1 MRRGALSTLLFV
13 LALTLLTCPFGSA
26 GTARAAHPE
35 RLPATERQVAG
46 GRLDW
51 GVKTSFQTYVTGP
64 IANGGWSLTGGASTV
79 GESQFRF
86 HSATGDYDPDTGT
99 LNAGYSGGV
108 HFVGHRKDDG
118 SHELDLVISNPSL
131 SISGGTGTLHADM
144 RSRERGTGRV
154 SEGSQVPL
162 ATVDL
167 SGVDLRGGT
176 QIAVTGAPT
185 TLTERGA
192 TAFAGYYQAGDP
204 LDPLSFTADSQAPA
218 DPGDGR
224 EEEPERDPADDPEEN
239 EADRPEE
246 AGALVDAAVDWGV
259 RRTFREY
266 VTGPVAEGAWE
277 LTDGAQDGGALFR
290 FPLAEGVLD
299 PENGTAEAE
308 FEGAVHFA
316 GNDLDLT
323 LSAVRVE
330 VADGTGTLR
339 ANVDDGVA
347 GTRAEDQPLVTFPAG
362 KLAPEDGLLVL
373 AEVPAALTEE
383 GASAFAGLYPEGTEM
398 DPLTLALAVTGDAE
412 LPPLPDLGAE
422 PTAPAAPA
430 ADEEPTADPEP
441 EAAPDGGGVGFPTSL
456 AIGAG
461 ALLALA
467 AAAYPLIRRRRA
479 TPTAEPAE
487 PTEPPVPTAS
497 STPPANE
504 EETPR
509 S

>member
-1 MRRGALSTLLFV
+1 MLPRVLSRRLPAVRRGTLQALLAA
-13 LALTLLTCPFGSA
+13 LALALVA
-26 GTARAAHPE
+26 GPLGAPGGARAAQPE
-35 RLPATERQVAG
+35 RLPAAERQVAG

-51 GVKTSFQTYVTGP
+51 GVKASFQTYVTGP
-64 IANGGWSLTGGASTV
+64 IAEGSWSLSGGASTV
-79 GESQFRF
+79 GENQFRF
-86 HSATGDYDPDTGT
+86 HSATGGYDPETGA
-99 LNAGYSGGV
+99 LHAGYSGGV

-118 SHELDLVISNPSL
+118 SHELDLLISNPSL
-131 SISGGTGTLHADM
+131 SVSGRTGTLHADM
-144 RSRERGTGRV
+144 RSTERGTGQV
-154 SEGSQVPL
+154 TEGSQVPL

-204 LDPLSFTADSQAPA
+204 LDPLSFTADSQEPSAPEDA
-218 DPGDGR
+218 
-224 EEEPERDPADDPEEN
+224 EEEPEPEPAEEQHG
-239 EADRPEE
+239 ADASEE

-277 LTDGAQDGGALFR
+277 LADGAEDGGALFR
-290 FPLAEGVLD
+290 FPLAEGTLD
-299 PENGTAEAE
+299 PEAGTAEAA
-308 FEGAVHFA
+308 FHGAVRFA

-330 VADGTGTLR
+330 VADGTGTLFADIDPGERGAR
-339 ANVDDGVA
+339 A
-347 GTRAEDQPLVTFPAG
+347 RDQPLVTFPAEEEE
-362 KLAPEDGLLVL
+362 LAPEDGLVVL
-373 AEVPAALTEE
+373 AEVPAVLTGE
-383 GASAFAGLYPEGTEM
+383 GADAFAGLYPEGTEM
-398 DPLTLALAVTGDAE
+398 DPLTLALAVTEDAA

-422 PTAPAAPA
+422 PTAPAEPA
-430 ADEEPTADPEP
+430 ADDAPTA
-441 EAAPDGGGVGFPTSL
+441 EAAADDDRTPLYL

-467 AAAYPLIRRRRA
+467 AAFPLVRRRRA
-479 TPTAEPAE
+479 TPTAG
-487 PTEPPVPTAS
+487 PTEPTDQV
-497 STPPANE
+497 TPSVND